1 MMAAILFLSFVALV
15 MLGVPIAFSLGL
27 SSLIYILLNDIS
39 LTIVAQKMYAGID
52 SFVLVAIPG
61 FMLAGNLMNQGGM
74 SDRLVKFAD
83 SIVGFVRGGLAQVN
97 VVVSMIF
104 AGISGTALADTAS
117 EGPIIIPAMVRQGYD
132 PDFSAAITAASSTM
146 GPIIPPSTPMIITGT
161 IVGISVTKLFVAG
174 IIPGVLIGVFQ
185 MILCYYIAVKRNYPR
200 GELKPLNYIWAIFKE
215 AVWAI
220 LLTAFILFGILG
232 GVFTPTEASI
242 VAVLYGF
249 VVGMFVYKEI
259 KLKDIPR
266 IVIESLRSTA
276 AIMVLVGFANIFAW
290 ILASEQIPQL
300 IAKTILSI
308 SSNPV
313 VVILLVNV
321 LLLFVG
327 MFMETIA
334 AIVILFPVLFP
345 VLTSIG
351 MDPIHAG
358 IMMIL
363 NLIIGVITPPVGVC
377 LFVAANI
384 ANISLVRITKAIFP
398 FIVAN
403 IVVLMMVSF
412 IPSLT
417 LYLPRLIL
425 GH

>member
-1 MMAAILFLSFVALV
+1 MMAAILFLSFVVLV

-39 LTIVAQKMYAGID
+39 LTIVAQKMYAGVD

-74 SDRLVKFAD
+74 SERLVKFAD

-132 PDFSAAITAASSTM
+132 PDFAAAITAASSTM

-161 IVGISVTKLFVAG
+161 IVGLSVTKLFVAG
-174 IIPGVLIGVFQ
+174 IVPGILIGILQ
-185 MILCYYIAVKRNYPR
+185 MILCYYMAVKRDYPR
-200 GELKPLNYIWAIFKE
+200 GELKPISYIWSIFKE
-215 AVWAI
+215 SIWAL

-249 VVGMFVYKEI
+249 VVGMFIYKEI
-259 KLKDIPR
+259 KFKDIPR
-266 IVIESLRSTA
+266 IVMESLRSTA
-276 AIMVLVGFANIFAW
+276 AIMVLVGFANTFAW

-300 IAKTILSI
+300 IAQTILSI

-313 VVILLVNV
+313 VVILLVNA

-351 MDPIHAG
+351 MDPIQAG
-358 IMMIL
+358 VMMVL

-384 ANISLVRITKAIFP
+384 ADISLVRITKAIFP
-398 FIVAN
+398 FLVAN
-403 IVVLMMVSF
+403 IIVLMLVSF
-412 IPSLT
+412 IPTMT
-417 LYLPRLIL
+417 LYLPNLLL

>member
-1 MMAAILFLSFVALV
+1 MAAILFLSFVVLIF
-15 MLGVPIAFSLGL
+15 LGVPIAFSLGI

-39 LTIVAQKMYAGID
+39 LTVIAQKMYAGID

-61 FMLAGNLMNQGGM
+61 FVLAGNLMNHGGM
-74 SDRLVKFAD
+74 SERLVKFGDA
-83 SIVGFVRGGLAQVN
+83 IIGFVRGGLALAN
-97 VVVSMIF
+97 VVISMIF

-132 PDFSAAITAASSTM
+132 PDFAAAITAASSTV

-161 IVGISVTKLFVAG
+161 IVGLSVTKLFVAG
-174 IIPGVLIGVFQ
+174 IVPGILIGIFQ
-185 MILCYYIAVKRNYPR
+185 MILCYYLAVKRNYPK
-200 GELKPLNYIWAIFKE
+200 GELKPIKYIWDIFKE
-215 AVWAI
+215 SVWAL

-242 VAVLYGF
+242 VSVLYGLI
-249 VVGMFVYKEI
+249 VGMFVYKEI
-259 KLKDIPR
+259 KIKDIPG
-266 IVIESLRSTA
+266 IVMESLKSTA
-276 AIMVLVGFANIFAW
+276 SIMVLVGFANTFAW

-300 IAKTILSI
+300 IAETILSI
-308 SSNPV
+308 STNPI
-313 VVILLVNV
+313 VVILLVNA

-345 VLTSIG
+345 VLQSIG
-351 MDPIHAG
+351 MDPIQAG
-358 IMMIL
+358 VMMVL
-363 NLIIGVITPPVGVC
+363 NLIIGVTTPPVGVC

-384 ANISLVRITKAIFP
+384 ANISLVRISKAIFP

-403 IVVLMMVSF
+403 IIVLLLVSF
-412 IPSLT
+412 VPALT
-417 LYLPRLIL
+417 VYLPNLLL